1 MNLKICLIL
10 KKNKKYNDKVINF
23 LKNKNLKTDIFKG
36 SVGSKLPKKIKNKNY
51 DVIISYL
58 SPWILSKKILKR
70 TSLYNIN
77 FHPGPPNYPGIGC
90 FNFALLNGE
99 TSYGVTMH
107 IMSERVDSG
116 KIIKTKYFSLK
127 KMNLLQLIDKSYDK
141 MFELFKQE
149 ISKFLKYKKIKFS
162 KEKWKRKAYKRKD
175 LNNLCKLNLN
185 MSPKQISRRI
195 HSIYHPKYP
204 LPYFIINKKK
214 INIIP
219 D

>member
-1 MNLKICLIL
+1 MSLKICLIL
-10 KKNKKYNDKVINF
+10 KKNKKYNDKVVNF

-36 SVGSKLPKKIKNKNY
+36 SVGNKLPEKIKNKKY

-58 SPWILSKKILKR
+58 SPWILSEKILKR

-77 FHPGPPNYPGIGC
+77 FHPGPPKYPGIGC

-116 KIIKTKYFSLK
+116 RIIKTKYFSSK
-127 KMNLLQLIDKSYDK
+127 KINLLQLIDKSYEK

-162 KEKWKRKAYKRKD
+162 KEKWKRKAYNRID
-175 LNNLCKLNLN
+175 LNNLCKLNLD
-185 MSPKQISRRI
+185 MSPKQINRRI
-195 HSIYHPKYP
+195 NAIYHPKYP